1 MVNVSVVLCTNR
13 IDNFLYLAID
23 SLLKQTHQSYEI
35 VLILNGEAL
44 PSMALLK
51 KKYRANSVLKIY
63 LSKISYLTH
72 SLNLGIEYSSGKY
85 IARMDADDIA
95 DPNRLSVQYKFMEDN
110 PLISVC
116 GSWYTLIDDEDRA
129 TKLVELPVEDEAIR
143 RMMYYRNPLCHP
155 TVIFRRDDIT
165 RAGGYLGGL
174 HAEDYDLWLRL
185 MSNPETKFHNIPQ
198 SLLGY
203 RSLSGGLARGSVSAY
218 AAVSASQWKV
228 FVQTGNLLW
237 FFSSVLSLIKRIRL
251 AF

>member
-13 IDNFLYLAID
+13 IDNFLYRAID

-44 PSMALLK
+44 PSLASLR
-51 KKYRANSVLKIY
+51 KKYSDNSLLKIY
-63 LSKISYLTH
+63 PSKISYLTH

-95 DPNRLSVQYKFMEDN
+95 DPERLSIQYKFMEDN

-116 GSWYTLIDDEDRA
+116 GSWHTLIDDEDRA
-129 TKLVELPVEDEAIR
+129 IKLIKLPVEDEAIR

-155 TVIFRRDDIT
+155 TVIFRRDEIA
-165 RAGGYLGGL
+165 RAGGYLGGI

-185 MSNPETKFHNIPQ
+185 MSIPETKFHNIPQ
-198 SLLGY
+198 SLLSY
-203 RSLSGGLARGSVSAY
+203 RALSGGSARGSVSAY
-218 AAVSASQWKV
+218 AAVSASQWKA

-237 FFSSVLSLIKRIRL
+237 LFSSALTFLKRLRLIL
-251 AF
+251 